1 LRLQGSPDTIA
12 SVPDRPI
19 HPHRFD
25 TGLRERG
32 AGHLA
37 SFERREIALAGRRS
51 AAVAI
56 TLMADERD
64 RACFAI
70 TRRQAHLG
78 AHSGQWAIPGGRLEP
93 GESAEAAALRELE
106 EEVGVSLD
114 ASAVLGR
121 LDDFATRS
129 GFVIT
134 PVVLWADRPVEL
146 IANPHEVAHVYRV
159 PLDVLEA
166 PRVPELFS
174 IPESDRPVLSIPIE
188 MLGTSIYAPT
198 AAILFQL
205 REVVLHGRPTR
216 VAHYEQPVFAW
227 K

>member
-1 LRLQGSPDTIA
+1 VLGPTTASHVFGPDLRT
-12 SVPDRPI
+12 
-19 HPHRFD
+19 
-25 TGLRERG
+25 RG

-37 SFERREIALAGRRS
+37 AFDRREIELAGRRA
-51 AAVAI
+51 AAVAV
-56 TLMADERD
+56 TLVPDERG

-78 AHSGQWAIPGGRLEP
+78 SHSGQWAIPGGRLEP
-93 GESAEAAALRELE
+93 GESAELAALRELE
-106 EEVGVSLD
+106 EEVGVALD
-114 ASAVLGR
+114 TGTVLGR

-129 GFVIT
+129 GYVIT
-134 PVVLWADRPVEL
+134 PVVLWADRPVDL
-146 IANPHEVAHVYRV
+146 VANPHEVAHVYRV
-159 PLDVLEA
+159 PLDVLEE
-166 PRVPELFS
+166 PQVPELFS
-174 IPESDRPVLSIPIE
+174 IPESDRPVLSIPVG
-188 MLGTSIYAPT
+188 MLGTTIYAPT

>member
-1 LRLQGSPDTIA
+1 MPDPARPTRHVFGPELRA
-12 SVPDRPI
+12 
-19 HPHRFD
+19 
-25 TGLRERG
+25 RG
-32 AGHLA
+32 ARYLSAFSRHA
-37 SFERREIALAGRRS
+37 IALEGRRA
-51 AAVAI
+51 AAVAV
-56 TLMADERD
+56 TLMADECN

-78 AHSGQWAIPGGRLEP
+78 AHSGQWAIPGGRLDP
-93 GESAEAAALRELE
+93 GESAEAAALRELQ

-114 ASAVLGR
+114 ARTVLGR

-146 IANPHEVAHVYRV
+146 IADPREVAHVYRV
-159 PLDVLEA
+159 PLDALEE
-166 PRVPELFS
+166 PHVPELFS

-188 MLGTSIYAPT
+188 MLGTTIYAPT

-205 REVVLHGRPTR
+205 REVVLHGRATR

>member
-1 LRLQGSPDTIA
+1 MSP
-12 SVPDRPI
+12 R
-19 HPHRFD
+19 HRFD
-25 TGLRERG
+25 PELRARS
-32 AGHLA
+32 AGNLGTFA
-37 SFERREIALAGRRS
+37 RREIPLAGRRH
-51 AAVAI
+51 AAVALI
-56 TLMADERD
+56 LMGDEAG

-70 TRRQAHLG
+70 TRRQLHLG

-93 GESAEAAALRELE
+93 GESPETAALRELG
-106 EEVGVSLD
+106 EEVGVVLQP
-114 ASAVLGR
+114 ASVLGR

-134 PVVLWADRPVEL
+134 PVVLWAEKTVEL
-146 IANPHEVAHVYRV
+146 VANPREVAHVYRV
-159 PLDVLEA
+159 PLDVLEE

-174 IPESDRPVLSIPIE
+174 IPQSDRPVLSIPIE

-205 REVVLHGRPTR
+205 REVALHGRATR
-216 VAHYEQPVFAW
+216 VAHYEQPLFAW